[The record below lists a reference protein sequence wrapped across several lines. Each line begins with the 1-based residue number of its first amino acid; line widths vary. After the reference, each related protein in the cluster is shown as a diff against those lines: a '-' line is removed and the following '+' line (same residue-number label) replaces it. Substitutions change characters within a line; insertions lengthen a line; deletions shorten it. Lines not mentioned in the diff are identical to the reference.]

1 MMRYVLSL
9 MVIIGLIVI
18 ETSILPYLPGILRF
32 YDFLVA
38 FAVYMSL
45 YQSLATGIPV
55 MVIAGLAMDM
65 LSGAPPGIYLA
76 SYLWVLLVFRHVPG
90 WVRIGDHTLFF
101 FLSIIGVG
109 VQNLIF
115 GVAAWSVSRVPF
127 FTGDNGV
134 IVLLQLFWALVTAP
148 LLWLLFQFLFS
159 DTHQASGTAESKG
172 R

>member
-1 MMRYVLSL
+1 MMRYLLSL
-9 MVIIGLIVI
+9 VVIIGLIVI

-76 SYLWVLLVFRHVPG
+76 SYLWVFLVFRHVPG

-127 FTGDNGV
+127 FTGENGV
-134 IVLLQLFWALVTAP
+134 IVLLQLFWAFVTAP

-159 DTHQASGTAESKG
+159 DTHQASGTAESNG

>member
-1 MMRYVLSL
+1 MMRYLISL
-9 MVIIGLIVI
+9 MVIIGLIVV
-18 ETSILPYLPGILRF
+18 ETSILPYLPEILRF

-38 FAVYMSL
+38 FAVYLSL
-45 YQSLATGIPV
+45 YQPIATGIPV

-76 SYLWVLLVFRHVPG
+76 SYLWVFLVFRHVSG

-115 GVAAWSVSRVPF
+115 GIAAWSVSRVPF
-127 FTGDNGV
+127 FTGDTGV

-148 LLWLLFQFLFS
+148 FLWLLFHFLFS
-159 DTHQASGTAESKG
+159 DTHQASGTGETDG